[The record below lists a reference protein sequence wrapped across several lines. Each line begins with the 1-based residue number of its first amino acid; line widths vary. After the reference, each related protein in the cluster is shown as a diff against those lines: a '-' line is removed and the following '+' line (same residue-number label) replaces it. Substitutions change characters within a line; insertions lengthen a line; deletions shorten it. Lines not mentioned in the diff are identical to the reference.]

1 MSKSI
6 KVLIVDDSALI
17 RKMLKEIISHAP
29 DMEVVGTASDPLI
42 AREKIKRLHPDV
54 LTLDIEM
61 PKMDGISF
69 LKKIMSLRPMPVI
82 MISTL
87 TEKGAQV
94 TMDALAIGAF
104 DFIAKPQV
112 NDEAE
117 LLDYEQEIVEKI
129 RAAATSNIAKVERS
143 TFRDSKP
150 AATSLYDNFVPYKNF
165 IATIGAS
172 TGGTEAIKEVLSALP
187 ANCPPIVIAQ
197 HIPESFSHSFA
208 RRLDL
213 CCAMNVHE
221 AMHGE
226 RIKSG
231 NVYIAPGGQ
240 HLYVK
245 RDGTGCVCQLSG
257 GVLVNRHR
265 PSVDVLF
272 ASVAEVYGRRSCAAL
287 LTGMGADGA
296 KGLLQLKQAGAHTMV
311 QDQAT
316 SVVWGMPGVAVSM
329 MAHNE
334 QLPLDKVA
342 KSILYQSGKA
352 ESGKALLKG

>member
-1 MSKSI
+1 MSADI

-17 RKMLKEIISHAP
+17 RKILSEIINTAQG
-29 DMEVVGTASDPLI
+29 MEVVGTASDPHI
-42 AREKIKRLHPDV
+42 ARDKIKKLSPDV

-94 TMDALAIGAF
+94 TMDALSIGAF
-104 DFIAKPQV
+104 DFIPKPRM
-112 NDEAE
+112 DEQSK
-117 LLDYEQEIVEKI
+117 LLHYQQEIVEKI
-129 RAAATSNIAKVERS
+129 RAAAASNIARIDRGQRKKAS
-143 TFRDSKP
+143 QT
-150 AATSLYDNFVPYKNF
+150 ATGEMAGYTPSSGYML
-165 IATIGAS
+165 AIGAS
-172 TGGTEAIKEVLSALP
+172 TGGTEAIKDVLMGMP

-197 HIPESFSHSFA
+197 HIPESFSTSFA
-208 RRLDL
+208 RRLNS
-213 CCAMNVHE
+213 CCPIHVHE
-221 AMHGE
+221 AINGE
-226 RIKSG
+226 NILPG
-231 NVYIAPGGQ
+231 HAYLAPGSE

-245 RDGTGCVCQLSG
+245 KKGAGFVCQLSAG
-257 GVLVNRHR
+257 ELVNRHR

-272 ASVAEVYGRRSCAAL
+272 ESVAKACGNQVSAAL

-296 KGLLQLKQAGAHTMV
+296 KGLLKIKQAGGYTVV

-329 MAHNE
+329 QAHQE
-334 QLPLDKVA
+334 ELPLLKVA
-342 KSILYQSGKA
+342 SGLLKHSGKFRA
-352 ESGKALLKG
+352 VKTGSK